1 MLRLKDAET
10 FHSKRACIA
19 QKGTCLMPFPT
30 TPRKSP
36 DQIGD
41 LHTTRVT
48 NSTYSHVVAK
58 YGTLRTAIDLL
69 AANGPYESAVRRV
82 NELEKQLQSLHVTTA
97 ETETRKY
104 PPTKEEVFPVKNK
117 TTFELTQDECSQLTN
132 KLR

>member
-1 MLRLKDAET
+1 
-10 FHSKRACIA
+10 
-19 QKGTCLMPFPT
+19 MPFPT

-69 AANGPYESAVRRV
+69 SKDGPYESAVRRV
-82 NELEKQLQSLHVTTA
+82 NELE
-97 ETETRKY
+97 
-104 PPTKEEVFPVKNK
+104 
-117 TTFELTQDECSQLTN
+117 FELAQLGGS
-132 KLR
+132 K